1 MSSGSESSDDDAGL
15 LGRISEAA
23 VDPHKHLNLKKKDKN
38 ESNNHNHNTTIDAR
52 PPSNRPGLQTSS
64 NRSESSVVGNNML
77 RVEVTPEFQN
87 FVARKLGEALD
98 REVEEVAAS
107 DSSNGSVKDPSNQTD
122 ADQSGIRLF
131 SRSKSVLSKVEEEQQ
146 TTRRHRPTRHLRHK
160 KKKRKKEKTSTSS
173 SSSDVDEELV
183 RESAVDPSWVIEK
196 KGAYPDDR
204 QRTAPIEVINKKA

>member
-23 VDPHKHLNLKKKDKN
+23 VDPHKHLNLKKTDKN
-38 ESNNHNHNTTIDAR
+38 ESNNHNHTTTFDAR
-52 PPSNRPGLQTSS
+52 PPSNRPDQQAS
-64 NRSESSVVGNNML
+64 NRSESTVVGNNML

-107 DSSNGSVKDPSNQTD
+107 DNSNGSVNDPLNQTD

-131 SRSKSVLSKVEEEQQ
+131 SRSKSVLTKVEEEKQ
-146 TTRRHRPTRHLRHK
+146 TNRHRPTRHSRHK

-173 SSSDVDEELV
+173 SSSDVDEDLV

-204 QRTAPIEVINKKA
+204 QRTAPIEVIAISKRA